1 MRKQSLLGITLILAA
16 SFLAACSAPQNSSV
30 TNTFNP
36 PPAAPP
42 PPPTANT
49 SPLSVT
55 LSDAPP
61 TGVSVLSFEVN
72 ITGALLQP
80 MVGTDV
86 SLLPGGHSVEIE
98 VKKLETES
106 AVLSTTSAPAGTY
119 KGLQFTLSDPA
130 LTVFNGSPNDLGAC
144 KANTTCR
151 FTPAVAGPISY
162 SAAPFPLTLVAGT
175 PMGLKIDI
183 LLNKIIGADLSV
195 SLNDPSDITVT
206 QLAPVPVSGPPVK
219 LENSEF
225 AGMIASLD
233 PANLNFVV
241 QNSTSGMSET
251 IHAGANTK
259 FEDFEEHGCQSIN
272 FSCLATSQIVE
283 VETTLQSDGSILA
296 NEVKL
301 EESRGAMSV
310 EGTLLSVGANPPAQF
325 QMVVLD
331 EEPDIAGLNT
341 GAPLQVA
348 FPATATFDI
357 GRGSLAVPAGAA
369 FAGPGD
375 LLPGQDI
382 QIEPGAITPGPPI
395 STSTSHVTL
404 RTSQFTATVSAVN
417 GSAITVTNL
426 PAVFGLSTLTV
437 QTSALTEF
445 EDLPGPSSLSN
456 GSLISV
462 RGLLFKTAS
471 GPIVVAAKVRSHDN
485 HDD

>member
-1 MRKQSLLGITLILAA
+1 MRKERLLGITLLLAA
-16 SFLAACSAPQNSSV
+16 SFLGACSAAQNSAVSD
-30 TNTFNP
+30 NINPPQP
-36 PPAAPP
+36 PPA
-42 PPPTANT
+42 ANT
-49 SPLSVT
+49 SPLSIT

-86 SLLPGGHSVEIE
+86 SLLPGGRSVEIE
-98 VKKLETES
+98 VKKLETEA
-106 AVLSTTSAPAGTY
+106 AVLGTINAPAGTY
-119 KGLQFTLSDPA
+119 KGLQLTLADPSV
-130 LTVFNGSPNDLGAC
+130 TVFNGSPTDIGTC
-144 KANTTCR
+144 KVNTTCR
-151 FTPAVAGPISY
+151 FKPVVAGPITY
-162 SAAPFPLTLVAGT
+162 SAAPLFPLTLVTGT
-175 PMGLKIDI
+175 PVGLKIDI
-183 LLNKIIGADLSV
+183 LLNKIIAADLSV

-206 QLAPVPVSGPPVK
+206 ELAAVPISGPPAK
-219 LENSEF
+219 LENNEF

-233 PANLNFVV
+233 AANMNFVV
-241 QNSTSGMSET
+241 HNSSSGISET

-259 FEDFEEHGCQSIN
+259 FEDFDEHGCQSN
-272 FSCLATSQIVE
+272 SFSCLSTSQIVE
-283 VETTLQSDGSILA
+283 VETTLESDGSILA

-301 EESRGAMSV
+301 EESRGAKSV
-310 EGTLLSVGANPPAQF
+310 EGALVSVSGSSPAQV

-331 EEPDIAGLNT
+331 EEPDIAGLNV
-341 GAPLQVA
+341 GDPLLVA

-357 GRGSLAVPAGAA
+357 GLGRLAVPAGAA
-369 FAGPGD
+369 FAGPAD
-375 LLPGQDI
+375 LIPGQDI

-437 QTSALTEF
+437 QTSSTTEF
-445 EDLPGPSSLSN
+445 EDLLGPSSLPN

-471 GPIVVAAKVRSHDN
+471 GPVVVAAKIRSRDN